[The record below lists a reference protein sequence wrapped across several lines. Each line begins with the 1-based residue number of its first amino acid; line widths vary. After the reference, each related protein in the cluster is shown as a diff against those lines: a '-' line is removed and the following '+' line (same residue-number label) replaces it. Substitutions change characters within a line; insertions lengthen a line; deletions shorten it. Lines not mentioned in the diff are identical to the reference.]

1 MIDSEK
7 LDVHAPATD
16 ADGNLLLSADEAR
29 DLLRESFDGLRTSL
43 RSLVRMS
50 IETTNDLFEM
60 NEYVSEADAQDFRLK
75 RDEWIARLEQ
85 ALAGLFEKRLSGVR
99 RQGRR
104 PDFDASLATLRVLNA
119 FDQEKQAALTQG
131 ASTLERVTKREL
143 NALDVRVGV
152 LLREKRFRDLDNP

>member
-60 NEYVSEADAQDFRLK
+60 NEYVSEADAQDFRQLG
-75 RDEWIARLEQ
+75 RVISSQGSDRATVEEIERIPSLT
-85 ALAGLFEKRLSGVR
+85 R
-99 RQGRR
+99 RKWYEFRFLG
-104 PDFDASLATLRVLNA
+104 A
-119 FDQEKQAALTQG
+119 FSYD
-131 ASTLERVTKREL
+131 
-143 NALDVRVGV
+143 
-152 LLREKRFRDLDNP
+152 

>member
-60 NEYVSEADAQDFRLK
+60 NEYVSEADAQDFRLQ
-75 RDEWIARLEQ
+75 RDDWTARVEQ
-85 ALAGLFEKRLSGVR
+85 AVAANLAQRLHGIR
-99 RQGRR
+99 
-104 PDFDASLATLRVLNA
+104 
-119 FDQEKQAALTQG
+119 
-131 ASTLERVTKREL
+131 
-143 NALDVRVGV
+143 
-152 LLREKRFRDLDNP
+152 